1 MAQQK
6 ISYTVR
12 DFAAIRQELI
22 NYTKTYYPDL
32 IDNFNDASVF
42 SVFLDLNAAVADNL
56 HYHIDR
62 SIQETVLQYA
72 QQRSSVYNIARTYG
86 LKIPGQRPSVAL
98 VDFSITVPAFG
109 DKEDE
114 RYLGILRRGSQVNGS
129 GQVFE
134 TVYDVNFA
142 SPFNNEGFPNRLKIP
157 NFDSNGNLLNYT
169 ITKRETVV
177 NGITKVFKRVITP
190 NDVRPFFEFFL
201 PEKNVLG
208 VTAIIQREGT
218 AYSNVPTAQE
228 FLSPNGRWYEVPAL
242 AESRVFIPDPSKPSD
257 DPAIKVGTYIE
268 TQDRFITEYTPEG
281 FLKITFGGGTNTAE
295 DQLRQFTTLDVPL
308 KIQRYQNNS
317 MSLGNTP
324 QANTT
329 MFIQYRIGG
338 GIATNLG
345 VNVINQIGAVDF
357 SIVGPSDII
366 NNQVINSLSCNNVT
380 ASIGGAGYPSTEE
393 VRNYVTFNFA
403 AQNRAVTISDYEAV
417 IRNMPGEFGAPA
429 KVAITENNNKINVQ
443 ILSYDSTGNLTS
455 DVSQTLK
462 YNIAEYLSN
471 YRMINDYVKV
481 GSAQVIDLG
490 LDISVVLDS
499 SQNQGVVIS
508 NIIDRTTTFFSSAVR
523 GLGQNILLSEL
534 NRLIQEEN
542 GVVSVTDIS
551 VFGKVGGQYSS
562 AETSMPYSNNLTK
575 QISLTDN
582 TIFAQP
588 NQIYQIRFPSKDIVV
603 RVKNYQTTNF
613 SWWFILL
620 NQWLSFEK

>member
-1 MAQQK
+1 
-6 ISYTVR
+6 
-12 DFAAIRQELI
+12 
-22 NYTKTYYPDL
+22 
-32 IDNFNDASVF
+32 
-42 SVFLDLNAAVADNL
+42 LDLNAAVADNL

-208 VTAIIQREGT
+208 VTAVIQREGT

-329 MFIQYRIGG
+329 LFIQYRIGG

-357 SIVGPSDII
+357 SVVGPSDII
-366 NNQVINSLSCNNVT
+366 NNQVINSLACNNVT

-471 YRMINDYVKV
+471 YRMINDYVTV

-534 NRLIQEEN
+534 NRIIQEEN

-562 AETSMPYSNNLTK
+562 AETSMPYSNSLTK

-613 SWWFILL
+613 S
-620 NQWLSFEK
+620 